1 MAKVDGIVEIQGTV
15 KGLTFYR
22 SKDGQL
28 VRAKGGIS
36 KKRIKNDPAFQRTRE
51 NGVEF
56 GHIAKMS
63 QLVRK
68 SVSSLLLTAKDSRV
82 SSRLTKAM
90 GGIKNFDLDSVRG
103 ARTVAIGLIGDEGK
117 RLLKGFNFNSGASF
131 ETVFR
136 GNYQLD
142 SLTGTVTL
150 ADFKPDVHLS
160 IPGGGTHVRLSVAMS
175 VVDFETGVYQTTY
188 SEKLTLPLG
197 SAAAT
202 QVLTP
207 TAMPTGTGF
216 QLYYILVEFFQEQNG
231 VEYPLKN
238 NAHNVLC
245 LIEVV

>member
-36 KKRIKNDPAFQRTRE
+36 KKRIMNDPAFQRTRE

-68 SVSSLLLTAKDSRV
+68 SVSSLLVVAKDGRV
-82 SSRLTKAM
+82 SSRLAQSM
-90 GGIKNFDLDSVRG
+90 AQVKNLDLDSARG
-103 ARTVAIGLIGDEGK
+103 KRTVAIGLIGDEGK
-117 RLLKGFNFNSGASF
+117 RLLKGFNFNIGASF

-136 GNYQLD
+136 GDYQLD
-142 SLTGTVTL
+142 PLTGAVTL
-150 ADFKPDVHLS
+150 LNFDPTVHLS
-160 IPGGGTHVRLSVAMS
+160 IPGGATHCSLSVAMS
-175 VVDFETGVYQTTY
+175 VIDFETGIYQTTY
-188 SEKLTLPLG
+188 SEKLDLPLV
-197 SAAAT
+197 SAATT

-207 TAMPTGTGF
+207 LEVPIGSGF
-216 QLYYILVEFFQEQNG
+216 QFYYFLVEFIQELNGFQ
-231 VEYPLKN
+231 YPLRN

>member
-68 SVSSLLLTAKDSRV
+68 SVSSLLLVAKDSRV
-82 SSRLTKAM
+82 SSRLAQSM
-90 GGIKNFDLDSVRG
+90 NQVKNLDLDSARG
-103 ARTVAIGLIGDEGK
+103 QRTVAIGLVSDEGK
-117 RLLKGFNFNSGASF
+117 RLLKGFNFNNGASF

-136 GNYQLD
+136 GDYQLD
-142 SLTGTVTL
+142 PLTGAVTL
-150 ADFKPDVHLS
+150 LNFDPAIHLS
-160 IPGGGTHVRLSVAMS
+160 IPGGATHTRLSVAMS
-175 VVDFETGVYQTTY
+175 IVDLETGVYQTTY
-188 SEKLTLPLG
+188 SEKVVLPLA

-202 QVLTP
+202 LVLTP
-207 TAMPTGTGF
+207 TELPTGIGF
-216 QLYYILVEFFQEQNG
+216 QFYYFLVEFSQELNG
-231 VEYPLKN
+231 VQYPLRN

>member
-22 SKDGQL
+22 SRDGQL

-68 SVSSLLLTAKDSRV
+68 SVSSLLLVAKDSRV
-82 SSRLTKAM
+82 SSRLAQSM
-90 GGIKNFDLDSVRG
+90 SQIKNLDLDSARG
-103 ARTVAIGLIGDEGK
+103 QRTVAIGLIGDEGK

-136 GNYQLD
+136 GDYQLD
-142 SLTGTVTL
+142 PLTGAVTL
-150 ADFKPDVHLS
+150 LNFDPAIHLS
-160 IPGGGTHVRLSVAMS
+160 IPGGATHTRLSVAMS
-175 VVDFETGVYQTTY
+175 IVDLETGVYQTTY
-188 SEKLTLPLG
+188 SEKVSLPLA

-202 QVLTP
+202 LVLTP
-207 TAMPTGTGF
+207 TVLPTGIGF
-216 QLYYILVEFFQEQNG
+216 QFYYFLVEFSQELNG
-231 VEYPLKN
+231 VPYPLRN